1 MTSSVKTRRE
11 WKYTTVILKRGN
23 ATKKGRTALPN
34 ITQPVDIWSLKTLSV
49 KIMIVTKQ
57 WKLNFADSEKFMT
70 EEATESSEPDDVVI
84 IDDTEDVD
92 DPAEARE
99 SLLD

>member
-11 WKYTTVILKRGN
+11 WKYTTVILERGN
-23 ATKKGRTALPN
+23 ATKEGRTALPN

-70 EEATESSEPDDVVI
+70 DVVI

-92 DPAEARE
+92 DPAEASE